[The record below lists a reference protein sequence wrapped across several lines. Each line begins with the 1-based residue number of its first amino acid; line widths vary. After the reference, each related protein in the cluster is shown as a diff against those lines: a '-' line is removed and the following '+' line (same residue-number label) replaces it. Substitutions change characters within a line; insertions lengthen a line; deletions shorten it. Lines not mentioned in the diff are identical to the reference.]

1 MNVAFVSSGRGIGVD
16 HKSVATRSSDRHVAG
31 IGSAS
36 VSSRKICTVKGYGRM
51 VADEVGEFTS
61 LVSFRHRILRVFYAY
76 RHAQY

>member
-1 MNVAFVSSGRGIGVD
+1 
-16 HKSVATRSSDRHVAG
+16 
-31 IGSAS
+31 
-36 VSSRKICTVKGYGRM
+36 M